1 MGAVPKETLSR
12 LAMFANA
19 FREARERGANESD
32 TVMYLVKFFEV
43 ILGYDSLKGEISK
56 EFSVK
61 DRYCDIAVKVD
72 GTPRFLVEAKAASIK
87 GLQDKHIEQAENY
100 ASRAGIPWVVLSNG
114 IEWRLYHLTFNEG
127 EGIAHDIAFEI
138 NLIDELEAGIELLWE
153 KISLLSRDSIVRDAL
168 EEYWSQKKALSPSSV
183 VKALFVQDVLLVVR
197 RELNRNAPARL
208 DVEDVFNAIRDILSK
223 EALLE
228 AGDITIK
235 KSRKRRRKSHKE
247 DGQIEEAEGEETP
260 APAPVASPAPFAPAT
275 PPPAPIA

>member
-32 TVMYLVKFFEV
+32 TVMYLVKFFEE

-61 DRYCDIAVKVD
+61 DRYCDIAVKVE
-72 GTPRFLVEAKAASIK
+72 GIPRFLVEAKAASIK

-100 ASRAGIPWVVLSNG
+100 ASRAGIKWVVLSNG

-127 EGIAHDIAFEI
+127 EGIAHDVAFEI
-138 NLIDELEAGIELLWE
+138 NLIDELETQIVPLWE
-153 KISLLSRDSIVRDAL
+153 KISLLSRDSVVRDAL
-168 EEYWSQKKALSPSSV
+168 EEYWSQKKALSPASV
-183 VKALFVQDVLLVVR
+183 VKALFMQDVLLVVR

-208 DVEDVFNAIRDILSK
+208 ELEDVFNAIRDILSK
-223 EALLE
+223 DALLD
-228 AGDITIK
+228 AGDISIK
-235 KSRKRRRKSHKE
+235 KSRKRRRKAHRE
-247 DGQIEEAEGEETP
+247 DGLIDDEATSESEAVDTPPHSSIPP
-260 APAPVASPAPFAPAT
+260 APAS
-275 PPPAPIA
+275 